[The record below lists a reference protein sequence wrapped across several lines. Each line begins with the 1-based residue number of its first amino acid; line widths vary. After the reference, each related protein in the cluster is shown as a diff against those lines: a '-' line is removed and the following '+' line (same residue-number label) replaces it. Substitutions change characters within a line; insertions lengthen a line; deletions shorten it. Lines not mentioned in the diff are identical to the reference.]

1 LRERYICQ
9 CVRKLLTDG
18 KAELM
23 QYRRGAVQFP
33 FDSNA
38 LDEKQW
44 ERRLKLGPG
53 SKRMEKIN
61 KKIKEKIK
69 GKRKK

>member
-1 LRERYICQ
+1 
-9 CVRKLLTDG
+9 
-18 KAELM
+18 M